1 MALGDLL
8 FPHVELKLLIV
19 RSFKS
24 DVEYARG
31 ISSQEYAIET
41 ASVHLNRTDMQ
52 RLSLKEGNNVN
63 LKSLGG
69 AVVVRATI
77 DDKTPEG
84 CAVMPHGPWA
94 LALVAIPKNE
104 SPPTLHGIA
113 ITATRTKEKI
123 TSLEDLL
130 CA

>member
-8 FPHVELKLLIV
+8 FPHMELKLVIV
-19 RSFKS
+19 RSFKT
-24 DVEYARG
+24 DVEYAKG
-31 ISSQEYAIET
+31 ISSPEYITET
-41 ASVHLNRTDMQ
+41 ALVRLNQTDMY
-52 RLSLKEGNNVN
+52 RLSLKEGDNVS
-63 LKSLGG
+63 LKSPDGQ
-69 AVVVRATI
+69 VVVRTTA

-104 SPPTLHGIA
+104 TPPTLHGIVINA
-113 ITATRTKEKI
+113 LRTKEKV

-130 CA
+130 FE